1 MPLLRFDNVSLA
13 FGHLPLLAHV
23 DFQIEP
29 GERVCLLGRNGAGK
43 TTLLR
48 AIAGAVLPDDGEI
61 WRHDTLRI
69 AHLEQE
75 VPADTE
81 QTVYGVVA
89 AGLGE
94 LGTLLA
100 EYHHA
105 THEAGGA
112 QRSTL
117 RRMADLQARIDALGG
132 WNINQK
138 VEMVLTRLGL
148 PADERLANCSGGIRR
163 QTMLAQA
170 LVSEPDLLLLDEPTN
185 HLDITAITWLE
196 DFLLDY
202 RGALIF
208 ITHDRMFLKHVAT
221 RIIELDRGRLTSFP
235 GDFEAYLRKKEELLE
250 IEARAA
256 ANFDKKL
263 AEEEAWIRQG
273 IKARR
278 TRNEGRVRALQA
290 MRRERSQR
298 LELQGK
304 VRFGLNTG
312 GLSGKLVVDL
322 RGVSFRYGNKVIVR
336 GLSTTILRGDRIGII
351 GPNGCGKSTL
361 LKLILGE
368 IEPTSGEIVMG
379 TRLKLAY
386 FDQHRRELD
395 PEKTVRENM
404 TDGSDYVTVQG
415 RSRHVIGYLKDFLF
429 PPQRID
435 SPVQMLSGGE
445 RNRLLLAKIF
455 TQSANML
462 VFDEPTNDLD
472 VETLE
477 LLEDLLADYR
487 GTLLLV
493 SHDRTFLDNVVT
505 STMVFE
511 GQGKVG
517 EYAGGYEDWLRQSAA
532 APRRE
537 AASRASIPP
546 AVAVAEKPNNKNR
559 KLSYKEQREL
569 EALPKKIEALEAEQA
584 RLHTLMGDGDFYRQP
599 SDRIAA
605 AMERLEA
612 VKNELEACYTRWQN
626 LETQARAANDQ
637 GTETIRENS

>member
-75 VPADTE
+75 VPADIE
-81 QTVYGVVA
+81 QMVYEVVA

-94 LGTLLA
+94 LGALLT

-105 THEAGGA
+105 THETGVA

-117 RRMADLQARIDALGG
+117 RRMAELQARIDALGG

-138 VEMVLTRLGL
+138 VERVLTRLGL
-148 PADERLANCSGGIRR
+148 PADEHLASCSGGIRR

-196 DFLLDY
+196 DFLFDY

-221 RIIELDRGRLTSFP
+221 RIIELDRGKLTSFP

-304 VRFGLNTG
+304 VRFGLDAG

-322 RGVSFRYGNKVIVR
+322 RRASFRYGNNVILHS
-336 GLSTTILRGDRIGII
+336 LSTTILRGDRIGII

-368 IEPTSGEIVMG
+368 IEPTGGEIVMG
-379 TRLKLAY
+379 SRLRLAY

-415 RSRHVIGYLKDFLF
+415 RSRHIIGYLKDFLF

-435 SPVQMLSGGE
+435 APVQALSGGE

-477 LLEDLLADYR
+477 LLEDLLADYQ

-517 EYAGGYEDWLRQSAA
+517 EYAGGYEDWQRQSTA
-532 APRRE
+532 APRKE
-537 AASRASIPP
+537 VASHASVPP
-546 AVAVAEKPNNKNR
+546 VVAVAERRNNKNR

-569 EALPKKIEALEAEQA
+569 EALPEKIEALEAEQSK
-584 RLHTLMGDGDFYRQP
+584 LHTLMGDGDFYRQP

-605 AMERLEA
+605 AMDRLEA
-612 VKNELEACYTRWQN
+612 AKNELEACYTRWQS
-626 LETQARAANDQ
+626 LETQARAAND
-637 GTETIRENS
+637 